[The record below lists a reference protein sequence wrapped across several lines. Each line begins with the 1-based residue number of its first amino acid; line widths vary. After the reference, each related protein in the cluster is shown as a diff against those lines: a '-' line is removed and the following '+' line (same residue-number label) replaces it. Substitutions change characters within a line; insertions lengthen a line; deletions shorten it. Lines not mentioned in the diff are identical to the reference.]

1 MTGYLLVRYRALSGR
16 VDRRAVAAAPRTL
29 RIAPLSSFTSGVFLA
44 VPCRGALA
52 WLAVTGRIAP
62 AALSPLA
69 VEGAAVFHTSLYA
82 GDMQAYAGTT
92 RT

>member
-1 MTGYLLVRYRALSGR
+1 V
-16 VDRRAVAAAPRTL
+16 
-29 RIAPLSSFTSGVFLA
+29 
-44 VPCRGALA
+44 RGALA

-82 GDMQAYAGTT
+82 GDLQAFAGTT